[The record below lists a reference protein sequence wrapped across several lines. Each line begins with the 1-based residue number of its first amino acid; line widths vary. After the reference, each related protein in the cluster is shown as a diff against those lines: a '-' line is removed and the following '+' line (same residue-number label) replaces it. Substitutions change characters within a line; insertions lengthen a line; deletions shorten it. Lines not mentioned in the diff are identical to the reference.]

1 MTDKKKFIIGS
12 RGSKLSLAY
21 SGYVKN
27 LLIKFNPQ
35 FDNDSI
41 EFKIIKTSGDTF
53 QNKKIS
59 DIGGKGVFSKQ
70 IEDELLTSKIDLAVH
85 SLKDLPSKMTD
96 GLCVDA
102 VVKRNDPRDAF
113 LSHSQKSF
121 KELKPWSKIGTSS
134 FRRQAQLNL
143 LRKDLEIVT
152 MRGNID
158 TRISKLKNK
167 EYDAIVLSL
176 AGIQMLNLRN
186 EVKEVFTIEQ
196 MLPAIGQGAIAL
208 QCKKDDQKTL
218 DILKTINHQET
229 YYCIQAERA
238 LLESIGGDCDT
249 AIGGLAKLSNKKIY
263 LKSELFSN
271 DGKKKFEFQSSGHF
285 REAKEIGH
293 KVGKELLK
301 KAGSNFTTQGNS

>member
-21 SGYVKN
+21 SMHVKN
-27 LLIKFNPQ
+27 LLLKSNSQ
-35 FDNDSI
+35 LDVNSI
-41 EFKIIKTSGDTF
+41 EIKAIKTSGDIF

-70 IEDELLTSKIDLAVH
+70 IEEELLDSKIDLAVH
-85 SLKDLPSKMTD
+85 SLKDLPTKITD
-96 GLCVDA
+96 GLCVNA

-113 LSHSQKSF
+113 LSYSSKTF
-121 KELKPWSKIGTSS
+121 NELKPQSKIGTSS

-143 LRKDLEIVT
+143 LRNDIKIIG

-158 TRISKLKNK
+158 TRIRKLKNK
-167 EYDAIVLSL
+167 EFDAIVLSL
-176 AGIQMLNLRN
+176 AGIQMLNLGN
-186 EVKEVFTIEQ
+186 EIKEVFTTDQ

-218 DILKTINHQET
+218 NILKDVNDKET

-238 LLESIGGDCDT
+238 LLEAIGGDCDT
-249 AIGGLAKLSNKKIY
+249 AIGGLAKLSNEKIS

-271 DGKKKFEFQSSGHF
+271 DGNKKFAFQSSGHF
-285 REAKEIGH
+285 KEAKEIGY

-301 KAGSNFTTQGNS
+301 KAGPTL

>member
-21 SGYVKN
+21 SNHVKN
-27 LLIKFNPQ
+27 LLIKSNSQ
-35 FDNDSI
+35 FDDNSI
-41 EFKIIKTSGDTF
+41 EIKIIKTSGDIF
-53 QNKKIS
+53 HNKRIS
-59 DIGGKGVFSKQ
+59 DIGGKGVFCKQ
-70 IEDELLTSKIDLAVH
+70 IEEELLESKIDLAVH
-85 SLKDLPSKMTD
+85 SLKDLPTKMTD
-96 GLCVDA
+96 GLCVNA

-113 LSHSQKSF
+113 LSYSSKSF
-121 KELKPWSKIGTSS
+121 KELKPQSKIGTSS
-134 FRRQAQLNL
+134 FRRHAQLNL
-143 LRKDLEIVT
+143 LRNDLKIVT

-158 TRISKLKNK
+158 TRITKLKNK

-176 AGIQMLNLRN
+176 AGIQMLNLIN
-186 EVKEVFTIEQ
+186 QVKEVFTIEQ

-218 DILKTINHQET
+218 NILKVINDKET

-238 LLESIGGDCDT
+238 LLEAIGGDCDT
-249 AIGGLAKLSNKKIY
+249 AIGGLAKLSNDNIS

-285 REAKEIGH
+285 RESKEIGY
-293 KVGKELLK
+293 KAGKELLK
-301 KAGSNFTTQGNS
+301 KAGPDFTTQGN

>member
-21 SGYVKN
+21 SSHAKK
-27 LLIKFNPQ
+27 LLIKSNSQ
-35 FDNDSI
+35 FDDDSI
-41 EFKIIKTSGDTF
+41 EIKIIKTSGDIF

-70 IEDELLTSKIDLAVH
+70 IEEALLDSKIDLAVH
-85 SLKDLPSKMTD
+85 SLKDLPTKMTG
-96 GLCVDA
+96 GLCVNA
-102 VVKRNDPRDAF
+102 VIKRNDPRDAF
-113 LSHSQKSF
+113 LSHSSKSF
-121 KELKPWSKIGTSS
+121 SELKSQSIIGTSS

-143 LRKDLEIVT
+143 LRSDIKIVS

-158 TRISKLKNK
+158 TRIKKLKNK
-167 EYDAIVLSL
+167 EFDAIVLSL
-176 AGIQMLNLRN
+176 AGIQMLNLEN
-186 EVKEVFTIEQ
+186 EVKEVFNTDQ

-218 DILKTINHQET
+218 NILKAVNDKET

-238 LLESIGGDCDT
+238 LLEAIDGDCDT
-249 AIGGLAKLSNKKIY
+249 AIGGLAKLSNEKIS
-263 LKSELFSN
+263 LKSQLFSN

-285 REAKEIGH
+285 KEAKEIGY

-301 KAGSNFTTQGNS
+301 KAGSNFTTL